1 MQEEARRVLLKTV
14 IGLSINFQY
23 KIIHTH
29 NTKFVKH
36 ETLEKKGRK
45 MQICIPK
52 PPDAN
57 IFLYFVYAYSQHI
70 LDFSVCTVLNLT
82 FIFN

>member
-1 MQEEARRVLLKTV
+1 MEEEARRVLLKTV

-23 KIIHTH
+23 NIIHTH

-57 IFLYFVYAYSQHI
+57 VFYILYMHTLSVFQIFLY
-70 LDFSVCTVLNLT
+70 VL
-82 FIFN
+82 F